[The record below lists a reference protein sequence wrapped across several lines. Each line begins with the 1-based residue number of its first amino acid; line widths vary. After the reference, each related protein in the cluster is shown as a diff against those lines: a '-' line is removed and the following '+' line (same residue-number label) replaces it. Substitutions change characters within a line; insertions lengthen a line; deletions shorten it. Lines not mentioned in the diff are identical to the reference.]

1 MFPQVFSSNLQPWK
15 IDLQSRGPGSAAWL
29 DAGSTAQQLGTAS
42 QRSPRASARVTAA
55 ALPLCRATEAPSFIP
70 ASGPL
75 VPPSVW
81 SCSPRAPMHLHLPAC
96 LLCHMEATG
105 RKRQVVQKRA

>member
-15 IDLQSRGPGSAAWL
+15 INLQPRGPGSAAWVA
-29 DAGSTAQQLGTAS
+29 AGSTAQQLGTAS
-42 QRSPRASARVTAA
+42 RHSPRASARVTA

-81 SCSPRAPMHLHLPAC
+81 SCSPHATMHLHLPAC

-105 RKRQVVQKRA
+105 RKRQAVQKRA